1 MTSIDYHQLK
11 MGNHGL
17 PSWDGLVAPTI
28 EIGMQKEHW
37 NGKLLKRVV
46 ADSLNL
52 PSELRNLTYE
62 KYPDDEIITNRLSWA
77 LSKGASAGIFAR
89 PRRGMYQVTELGKEL
104 FYKYGYDLNAKIIQS
119 QPQYIAHQV
128 EIKKRKEE
136 KGSSAEFTFDNS
148 APESEDE
155 IHVNSEIT
163 LVVKEIT
170 KQIENYNSQIA
181 DDLLNRI
188 REAEPQ
194 FFEHLVV
201 DLLVKMGYQ
210 GVNGNAIVTPR
221 SHDGGIDGVI
231 NQDPLGTSTVYLQA
245 KRYQANN
252 IVQRPSIE
260 QFYGALNRLHA
271 DRGVFITTSSFSQ
284 QAIQTAKSFSIVLID
299 GLKLTNLML
308 KYRVGVEAKHQ
319 FNLFSIDEDYFDY
332 DEL

>member
-1 MTSIDYHQLK
+1 MTNIDYHQLK
-11 MGNHGL
+11 MSKYGL
-17 PSWDGLVAPTI
+17 PAWDGLIAPAI
-28 EIGMQKEHW
+28 EIGSQKKDWHVKE
-37 NGKLLKRVV
+37 LKTAV
-46 ADSLNL
+46 ADALNL
-52 PSELRNLTYE
+52 PDNLRNLTYE
-62 KYPDDEIITNRLSWA
+62 KFPDTSIIVDRVGWA
-77 LSKGASAGIFAR
+77 LSEGANSGVFVR
-89 PRRGMYQVTELGKEL
+89 PRRGIYQVTELGKEL
-104 FYKYGYDLNAKIIQS
+104 FKQYGYKLDGKIIHS
-119 QPQYIAHQV
+119 QPQYIAHQKEV
-128 EIKKRKEE
+128 KARKKAKEAKE
-136 KGSSAEFTFDNS
+136 ANILSNDTEFDSEELHDTNGSIFIAKN
-148 APESEDE
+148 
-155 IHVNSEIT
+155 
-163 LVVKEIT
+163 
-170 KQIENYNSQIA
+170 IENQIDNYNAQVA

-210 GVNGNAIVTPR
+210 GVNGNSIVTSQ

-252 IVQRPSIE
+252 RVQRPGIE

-271 DRGVFITTSSFSQ
+271 DRGVFITTSSFSK

-308 KYRVGVEAKHQ
+308 QYRVGVEAKRH
-319 FNLFSIDEDYFDY
+319 FDLFTVDEDYFDS

>member
-11 MGNHGL
+11 TSKYGL
-17 PSWDGLVAPTI
+17 PAWGSLVAPAI
-28 EIGMQKEHW
+28 EIGLQKEEWHI
-37 NGKLLKRVV
+37 KELEASVDD
-46 ADSLNL
+46 ALNL
-52 PSELRNLTYE
+52 PEKLSRLTYE
-62 KYPDDEIITNRLSWA
+62 KYPDTRIIIDRIGWA
-77 LSKGASAGIFAR
+77 LSEGATAGIFVR
-89 PRRGMYQVTELGKEL
+89 PKRGVYKVTELGKTL
-104 FYKYGYDLNAKIIQS
+104 FEQYGYKLDSKIVHT
-119 QPQYIAHQV
+119 QPQYIAH
-128 EIKKRKEE
+128 KKEVQERK
-136 KGSSAEFTFDNS
+136 KASNTDNS
-148 APESEDE
+148 ELDSGEFYG
-155 IHVNSEIT
+155 VNGT
-163 LVVKEIT
+163 ALVVKDIA
-170 KQIENYNSQIA
+170 KQIENYNVQIA

-188 REAEPQ
+188 REAEPK

-210 GVNGNAIVTPR
+210 GVNGNAIVTPQ

-308 KYRVGVEAKHQ
+308 QYRVGVETKHH
-319 FNLFSIDEDYFDY
+319 FDLFTVDEDYFDA
-332 DEL
+332 DELQ

>member
-1 MTSIDYHQLK
+1 MTNIDYRQLK
-11 MGNHGL
+11 ISKNGL
-17 PSWDGLVAPTI
+17 PTWDGLVAPAI
-28 EIGMQKEHW
+28 EIGLQKEEW
-37 NGKLLKRVV
+37 RVRNLKATIVDV
-46 ADSLNL
+46 LNL
-52 PSELRNLTYE
+52 PDNLSSLTYE
-62 KYPDDEIITNRLSWA
+62 KDPDTRIIVNRISWA
-77 LSKGASAGIFAR
+77 LSEGANAGLFIR
-89 PRRGMYQVTELGKEL
+89 PRRGIYKVTDLGKKLYEQ
-104 FYKYGYDLNAKIIQS
+104 YGYQLDVNIIHS
-119 QPQYIAHQV
+119 QPQYVAHQKEV
-128 EIKKRKEE
+128 KERKKAKNVDTLTNISEFNAE
-136 KGSSAEFTFDNS
+136 KLHADGGSA
-148 APESEDE
+148 
-155 IHVNSEIT
+155 T
-163 LVVKEIT
+163 LVKDIT
-170 KQIENYNSQIA
+170 KQIEDYNTQVA

-194 FFEHLVV
+194 FFERLVV

-210 GVNGNAIVTPR
+210 GVNGNAIVTPQ

-252 IVQRPSIE
+252 VVQRPNIE

-308 KYRVGVEAKHQ
+308 QYRVGVEAKHH
-319 FNLFSIDEDYFDY
+319 FDLFTVDEDYFDS

>member
-1 MTSIDYHQLK
+1 MTNIDYHQLK
-11 MGNHGL
+11 MSKYGL
-17 PSWDGLVAPTI
+17 PSWDGLMAPTI
-28 EIGMQKEHW
+28 EIGLHKENW
-37 NGKLLKRVV
+37 RVKELETAV
-46 ADSLNL
+46 ADALNL
-52 PSELRNLTYE
+52 PEKLRNLTY
-62 KYPDDEIITNRLSWA
+62 KKFPDSNIIIDRVSWA
-77 LSKGASAGIFAR
+77 LSEGTYAGIFVR
-89 PRRGMYQVTELGKEL
+89 PRRGIYKVTELGRRL
-104 FYKYGYDLNAKIIQS
+104 FEQYGYKLDVKIIHSQS
-119 QPQYIAHQV
+119 QYIAHQKEV
-128 EIKKRKEE
+128 KERKQVKETNIVSDAMELNSEE
-136 KGSSAEFTFDNS
+136 LHGSSGT
-148 APESEDE
+148 
-155 IHVNSEIT
+155 IVI
-163 LVVKEIT
+163 VKNIE
-170 KQIENYNSQIA
+170 KQIEDYNTQVA

-210 GVNGNAIVTPR
+210 GVNGNAIVTPQ

-252 IVQRPSIE
+252 VVQRPNIE

-308 KYRVGVEAKHQ
+308 QYRVGVEAKHH
-319 FNLFSIDEDYFDY
+319 FDLFTVDEDYFDS